1 MGALRRWRPKP
12 TWCRGS
18 PSPPPPN
25 PPALLHAHALLH
37 PTTLLHPL
45 TLLHP
50 FTLLHLLNQVKQRV
64 KRELL
69 RKKAALTRHGDAS
82 RFQSDEPHT
91 LRVAKVLL
99 EKDQI
104 RKRVAEQRKVLGTW
118 RTLWATGNQTK
129 RAPPPGPPPPPPN
142 ADGIDE
148 SAAATPDADASVSAP
163 PGGEAQGEA
172 AAAKPAKPP
181 SKFAA
186 AIKHTEST
194 RSFWGNVG

>member
-1 MGALRRWRPKP
+1 M
-12 TWCRGS
+12 
-18 PSPPPPN
+18 
-25 PPALLHAHALLH
+25 
-37 PTTLLHPL
+37 
-45 TLLHP
+45 
-50 FTLLHLLNQVKQRV
+50 

-69 RKKAALTRHGDAS
+69 RNKAALTRHGDAS

-129 RAPPPGPPPPPPN
+129 RAPPPGPPPAPH

-148 SAAATPDADASVSAP
+148 TAAATPDADASASASSG
-163 PGGEAQGEA
+163 GGEAQGEA
-172 AAAKPAKPP
+172 AAAKPA

-186 AIKHTEST
+186 AIKHT
-194 RSFWGNVG
+194 V

>member
-1 MGALRRWRPKP
+1 M
-12 TWCRGS
+12 T
-18 PSPPPPN
+18 
-25 PPALLHAHALLH
+25 
-37 PTTLLHPL
+37 L
-45 TLLHP
+45 TL
-50 FTLLHLLNQVKQRV
+50 TLTLT
-64 KRELL
+64 
-69 RKKAALTRHGDAS
+69 LTRHGDAS

-129 RAPPPGPPPPPPN
+129 RAPPPGPPPPPP
-142 ADGIDE
+142 ADGVDE
-148 SAAATPDADASVSAP
+148 SAAATRGGEPDADADAP
-163 PGGEAQGEA
+163 PGGGEEALTT
-172 AAAKPAKPP
+172 AKPAKPA

-186 AIKHTEST
+186 AIKHTESA